1 MKKLICMILAVFLLV
16 SLAACQD
23 AREGDYVLATN
34 ALESGRYADAYP
46 ILAELGDYKD
56 AKALLATIHAEKQ
69 SAVVD
74 IDGVHMEIE
83 YVIKNGNV
91 VKEIR
96 TVSGGDQI
104 KSYYKFNAEGLCT
117 SEIHAQA
124 DGSKVKCTPAQA
136 KAWSK
141 WRDREHMSLDE
152 VKALKPE
159 ITDAGREYV
168 KAHPLCTRKE
178 AAANG
183 CKNITKEGLK
193 ALKVELGFKR

>member
-1 MKKLICMILAVFLLV
+1 MNTNIINRIKEVAQEYMSMGV
-16 SLAACQD
+16 SADKAF
-23 AREGDYVLATN
+23 ELATE
-34 ALESGRYADAYP
+34 AVKLESAPAKPARKGTGKPAPAP
-46 ILAELGDYKD
+46 EAKPELV
-56 AKALLATIHAEKQ
+56 EF
-69 SAVVD
+69 
-74 IDGVHMEIE
+74 
-83 YVIKNGNV
+83 
-91 VKEIR
+91 VK
-96 TVSGGDQI
+96 
-104 KSYYKFNAEGLCT
+104 
-117 SEIHAQA
+117 A